1 MLKYYVVKYAGVK
14 NIQSYAIKI
23 HRYEQKNIYEYKV
36 YINVPTLIINFKF
49 KA

>member
-23 HRYEQKNIYEYKV
+23 HGYEQKNIYEYKV
-36 YINVPTLIINFKF
+36 CINVH
-49 KA
+49 